1 MVTKNL
7 SILCVWKEYVC
18 VYTLLAKGW
27 NFWTSIVSALPSIHS
42 SSLQKQHPDFIFG
55 NCPFPTLGLCLT
67 GVGMCPGQQAH
78 FIFLATVIALGK
90 DSS

>member
-18 VYTLLAKGW
+18 VYMPPAKGW
-27 NFWTSIVSALPSIHS
+27 NFWTSIVFPFPSTHS

-55 NCPFPTLGLCLT
+55 TRPFPTLGLCVT

-78 FIFLATVIALGK
+78 FILATVIALGK

>member
-18 VYTLLAKGW
+18 VYMPPAKGW
-27 NFWTSIVSALPSIHS
+27 NFWTSIVFPFPSIHS

-55 NCPFPTLGLCLT
+55 TRPFPTLGFCVT

-78 FIFLATVIALGK
+78 FILATVIALGK